1 MSTGSFA
8 NPIKA
13 VSSLPPEIYYLIS
26 LLRQIS
32 TDPAGSVII
41 SSGPGWKLLKTIYIA
56 LKTCFTE
63 RESEQRDCC
72 LFSVCPCAP
81 KQVAK
86 EMGKGVGGGGGA
98 ASEINLIPLFI
109 PRLWQKDLKR
119 ISNGKHI

>member
-86 EMGKGVGGGGGA
+86 EMGKEVGGGGGGQ
-98 ASEINLIPLFI
+98 
-109 PRLWQKDLKR
+109 RQKS
-119 ISNGKHI
+119 I